1 MQFPIR
7 NRPLKSIAIAS
18 GKGGVGKTNVAVNL
32 SVSLARA
39 GRRVMLFDADL
50 GLANADLLLGLRP
63 TRSLHDL
70 VTGTAETLEE
80 ILTEGPDGLLLVP
93 SASGIGTMANL
104 SPIEHAGLIRAFSTY
119 DKPLDVL
126 IVDTAAGVQ
135 DSVTSFCSAVQY
147 VFVVVCDEPASL
159 TDAYA
164 LIKVLHQE
172 HGLRRFRVICNMLR
186 TLESG
191 RRLMQKLSSVCAQ
204 YLPDVMLEAS
214 GMIPMDDHLRQAVQR
229 REPVVSRY
237 PGSLSGRAL
246 IELARQVDR
255 WTVAETDTGGIG
267 FFIERMLQSA
277 G

>member
-1 MQFPIR
+1 MQPPIR
-7 NRPLKSIAIAS
+7 NRPLLSIAIAS

-32 SVSLARA
+32 AVSLARL

-63 TRSLHDL
+63 TKSLHDL
-70 VTGTAETLEE
+70 VAGTADTLEE

-104 SPIEHAGLIRAFSTY
+104 TPVEHAGLIRAFSTY

-135 DSVTSFCSAVQY
+135 DSVTSFCKAVQH

-164 LIKVLHQE
+164 LIKVLRQE

-186 TLESG
+186 TPESG
-191 RRLMQKLSSVCAQ
+191 RRLMRKLSSVCAQ
-204 YLPDVMLEAS
+204 YLPDVILDAS
-214 GMIPMDDHLRQAVQR
+214 GMIPMDEHLRHAVR
-229 REPVVSRY
+229 KREPVVKLY
-237 PGSLSGRAL
+237 PGSLSGQAL
-246 IELARQVDR
+246 IELARQANR
-255 WTVAETDTGGIG
+255 LTVSETGMGGIG
-267 FFIERMLQSA
+267 FFVERMLQRA
-277 G
+277 

>member
-1 MQFPIR
+1 MQQPTR

-32 SVSLARA
+32 SVALARL

-70 VTGTAETLEE
+70 VIGTADTLEE
-80 ILTEGPDGLLLVP
+80 ILVEGPDGLQLVP

-104 SPIEHAGLIRAFSTY
+104 SPAEHAGLIRAFSTY
-119 DKPLDVL
+119 SQPLDVL

-135 DSVTSFCSAVQY
+135 DSVTSFCGAVQH

-172 HGLRRFRVICNMLR
+172 RGLRRFRIICNMLR
-186 TLESG
+186 TPESG
-191 RRLMQKLSSVCAQ
+191 RRLMLKLSTVCTQ
-204 YLPDVMLEAS
+204 YLPDVVLESAA
-214 GMIPMDDHLRQAVQR
+214 MIPMDEHLRRAVQK
-229 REPVVSRY
+229 REPLVGLY
-237 PGSLSGRAL
+237 PGSPAGRAL
-246 IELARQVDR
+246 IELAKQTDR
-255 WTVAETDTGGIG
+255 WSVGESGMGGIG
-267 FFIERMLQSA
+267 FFVERMLQSA
-277 G
+277 